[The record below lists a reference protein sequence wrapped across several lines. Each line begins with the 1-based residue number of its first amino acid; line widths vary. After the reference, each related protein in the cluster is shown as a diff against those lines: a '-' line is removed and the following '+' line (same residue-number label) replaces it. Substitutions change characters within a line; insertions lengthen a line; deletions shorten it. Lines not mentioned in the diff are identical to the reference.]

1 MLHWTGSNEKS
12 IPFGSQIIIIIIIL
26 KFLRTDERTNGGG
39 RSLCRAWS
47 RAEKRELNGEH
58 LSPIYSQTYVY
69 YRDGWHKVDLI
80 WPSFP

>member
-58 LSPIYSQTYVY
+58 LSPIYSQ
-69 YRDGWHKVDLI
+69 I
-80 WPSFP
+80 WNYNTFTTVMAGIK